1 MKTLFTTAAAVAITA
16 TGAFAQM
23 TYDKLPAGNEW
34 NLQQLENYI
43 TGLDE
48 AGFRKLDADQNDMV
62 SREEL
67 QAATAGGMLMQA
79 NVQPFDMNTLPAGDD
94 WQQEQLAEYVP
105 GLDQAKFNRIDTD
118 QDGKVTRQELQA
130 ASDRGMVNS
139 AGYNMAYTFSMDE
152 LPAGDEWQQE
162 QLSNFVPGLDQA
174 KFNEIDSDKNQ
185 RVSRAELEAAID
197 SGTIASPM

>member
-23 TYDKLPAGNEW
+23 TYERLPAGNEW

-48 AGFRKLDADQNDMV
+48 AGFRKLDSDQNDMV
-62 SREEL
+62 SRAEL
-67 QAATAGGMLMQA
+67 QAATSQGMVMQA
-79 NVQPFDMNTLPAGDD
+79 SADPFNMDTLPAGDE

-105 GLDQAKFNRIDTD
+105 GLDQAKFNRIDSD
-118 QDGKVTRQELQA
+118 QNGKVTRQELQA
-130 ASDRGMVNS
+130 AGDRGMIN
-139 AGYNMAYTFSMDE
+139 AKGYNTAYTFSMDE

-174 KFNEIDSDKNQ
+174 KFNEIDSDKND